1 MSAEPAAGRRP
12 VRLGVIGLGRAFVLM
27 LPTLRAH
34 PAVRLVAAMDPR
46 REARDRFVAEFGGRA
61 HETVEALCADPEVA
75 AVYIASP
82 HGFHREQ
89 VVTALEAGRHVLVE
103 KPMALDLAS
112 CAAMIEA
119 GRKAGVHLLV
129 GHSHSFDA
137 PVLHARRA
145 IESGVHGRLRM
156 ITAMT
161 FTDFLYRPRRPEE
174 LDTALGGGVVWSQA
188 AHQVDIVRL
197 LGNGLVRSVR
207 ATAAVWDPSRRSE
220 TAYNALLTFADG
232 ASATLTYSGAGH
244 FDTDEL
250 CGWIGELGQRRDG
263 SDYGRSRARL
273 EGHSEADEIALKE
286 ARTYAAAAGTVGDD
300 PAPAG
305 HNHFGFVVASCDH
318 ADLRPTAEGVSV
330 YADHER
336 RFEALPPPTVPRA
349 EVIDELRAA
358 VVEGAAPIHD
368 GAWGMATLEVCGAIL
383 QSAAEDREVV
393 LHHQVVPG
401 DRR

>member
-1 MSAEPAAGRRP
+1 MTVPPNTARERP
-12 VRLGVIGLGRAFVLM
+12 LRLGVVGLGRAFVLM

-34 PAVRLVAAMDPR
+34 PLVRLVAAMDLRP
-46 REARDRFVAEFGGRA
+46 EARELFTAEFGGRSHA
-61 HETVEALCADPEVA
+61 TVEALCADPEVEA
-75 AVYIASP
+75 IYVASP

-89 VVTALEAGRHVLVE
+89 VITALESGHHVLVE

-112 CAAMIEA
+112 CAAMVEA
-119 GRKAGVHLLV
+119 AEKAGVHLLV

-137 PVLHARRA
+137 PVLHTRRA
-145 IESGVHGRLRM
+145 IEGGTHGRLRM
-156 ITAMT
+156 ITALT

-174 LDTALGGGVVWSQA
+174 LDTAAGGGVVWSQA

-197 LGNGLVRSVR
+197 LGGGLVKSVR

-250 CGWIGELGQRRDG
+250 CGWIGELGQRRDPA
-263 SDYGRSRARL
+263 DHGRARARL
-273 EGHSEADEIALKE
+273 AGRSEADEIALKV
-286 ARTYAAAAGTVGDD
+286 ARTYGAGAGGDET
-300 PAPAG
+300 PPVA
-305 HNHFGFVVASCDH
+305 HNHFGFVVASCDR
-318 ADLRPTAEGVSV
+318 ADLRPTADGMHV
-330 YADHER
+330 YADHDR
-336 RFEALPPPTVPRA
+336 RFEALPPPMVPRA

-358 VVEGAAPIHD
+358 VAEGVPPIHD
-368 GAWGMATLEVCGAIL
+368 GAWGMATLEVCGSIL

>member
-1 MSAEPAAGRRP
+1 MTMDTASTPRRP
-12 VRLGVIGLGRAFVLM
+12 LRLGVIGLGRAFVLM

-34 PAVRLVAAMDPR
+34 PLLCLVAAMDPR
-46 REARDRFVAEFGGRA
+46 PEARDRFVAEFGGRA
-61 HETVEALCADPEVA
+61 HETVEALCADPEVDA
-75 AVYIASP
+75 IYVASP
-82 HGFHREQ
+82 HSFHREQ
-89 VVTALEAGRHVLVE
+89 VIAALEAGRHVLVE

-112 CAAMIEA
+112 CEAMVEAAE
-119 GRKAGVHLLV
+119 RAGVHLVV

-145 IESGVHGRLRM
+145 IEAGKHGRLRM
-156 ITAMT
+156 ITAMN

-188 AHQVDIVRL
+188 AHQVDVVRL
-197 LGNGLVRSVR
+197 LGGGLVKSVR

-220 TAYNALLTFADG
+220 SAYNALLTFADG
-232 ASATLTYSGAGH
+232 ASATMTYSGAGH

-250 CGWIGELGQRRDG
+250 CGWIGELGQRRDAA
-263 SDYGRSRARL
+263 DYGGARARL
-273 EGHSEADEIALKE
+273 AGRSEADEIALKA
-286 ARTYAAAAGTVGDD
+286 ARTYGAG
-300 PAPAG
+300 AG
-305 HNHFGFVVASCDH
+305 GSETPPVAHNHFGFVVASCDH
-318 ADLRPTAEGVSV
+318 ADLRPTAEGVLV
-330 YADHER
+330 YGDHER
-336 RFEALPPPTVPRA
+336 RFEALPVPEVPRT

-358 VVEGAAPIHD
+358 VIEGVPPIHD